1 MVGVTDNVASPAAF
15 ENGQNLVVILHR
27 RVCKG
32 YKHKHTAQ
40 SLTFAQGQSK
50 AGKLGSP
57 TAYVLTVQPWMRL
70 AIISAIA

>member
-1 MVGVTDNVASPAAF
+1 MTENVASPLAL
-15 ENGQNLVVILHR
+15 ENGQNLVVILYR

-40 SLTFAQGQSK
+40 SLTSVQGQSK
-50 AGKLGSP
+50 PGKVGSP
-57 TAYVLTVQPWMRL
+57 KAYVLTVQPLMRL